1 MWNELVKVIKYYKVD
16 KEDRERARLLLSL
29 LNTASGSHLMKKEI
43 THFLDDMVEKYGALQ
58 NPPLEQQLK
67 EVEQELA
74 DFKKDCADK
83 GLDKMRYFEKTYKD
97 IIWEKEKQIEQLKRE
112 IKNQLKK

>member
-29 LNTASGSHLMKKEI
+29 LNTASGTHLMKKEI
-43 THFLDDMVEKYGALQ
+43 THFLEDMVEKYGALQ

-97 IIWEKEKQIEQLKRE
+97 IIWEKEKQIAQLKRE
-112 IKNQLKK
+112 IEKQTK

>member
-16 KEDRERARLLLSL
+16 KEDRDRARLLLSL
-29 LNTASGSHLMKKEI
+29 YNTAGGGMIKKDI
-43 THFLDDMVEKYGALQ
+43 QYFLDDMVEKYGALQ

-67 EVEQELA
+67 DVEQELA

-83 GLDKMRYFEKTYKD
+83 RLDKMRYFEKTYKD
-97 IIWEKEKQIEQLKRE
+97 IIWEKEKQIAQLKRE
-112 IKNQLKK
+112 IKNQLKN